1 MARSQPKIHTA
12 PASMLSKDMQGTSLK
27 TSQNGN
33 EVLSK
38 DIQGISL
45 KTSSS
50 AQKTNE
56 VGRSRESGQVSEA
69 KAAKLVDNL
78 YNNKP
83 PASRRA
89 PTVEGILISHMVISL
104 MIHTHVHILNPTGML
119 HVPYKILTL

>member
-1 MARSQPKIHTA
+1 M
-12 PASMLSKDMQGTSLK
+12 
-27 TSQNGN
+27 
-33 EVLSK
+33 LSK

-50 AQKTNE
+50 AQKAHE
-56 VGRSRESGQVSEA
+56 VGRSRSLESGQVSEA

-119 HVPYKILTL
+119 HVPYKC

>member
-1 MARSQPKIHTA
+1 
-12 PASMLSKDMQGTSLK
+12 MLSNDIQGTSLK
-27 TSQNGN
+27 TSSLAQNAN

-56 VGRSRESGQVSEA
+56 VGRSCELGQVSEA

-78 YNNKP
+78 YNNTP

-89 PTVEGILISHMVISL
+89 PTVEGILIVTWL
-104 MIHTHVHILNPTGML
+104 
-119 HVPYKILTL
+119 

>member
-1 MARSQPKIHTA
+1 
-12 PASMLSKDMQGTSLK
+12 MLSKDMQGTSLK
-27 TSQNGN
+27 ISQNGN

-78 YNNKP
+78 YNNTP
-83 PASRRA
+83 PVSRRA
-89 PTVEGILISHMVISL
+89 PTVEGILIDCHMVINL

-119 HVPYKILTL
+119 HVPYNC